1 MNEGLS
7 ERSSL
12 VEAPAGNGGGDAGR
26 AAPYVPR
33 MLLQH
38 LAEDPDTP
46 WWTSD
51 GTAAFI
57 DVSGFTKLS
66 EALARKGREGA
77 EHIADAIGG
86 ICESMLAVAYANG
99 GSLLKFGG
107 DALLL
112 WFDGDRHE
120 GRACR
125 AAVQMRARLA
135 DVGRIAVDDTTIT
148 MRMAQG
154 VHSGQFHFFAVGAA
168 HTELLTAGP
177 AWTRLVD
184 IQHGAEPD
192 QIAISAEAAAR
203 LPDECVGPP
212 AGPGLLLLAEPPG
225 PWEDV
230 LLHQRPDLPPETIA
244 HCLSSSIRA
253 HVAAGGGS
261 SEHRPVTIAF
271 IRFEGTDERIAL
283 HGAEGT
289 ASALEQLLAAID
301 AACRT
306 HDVTFL
312 ASDVDAEGG
321 KIILTGGA
329 PKVTGNDEER
339 VLLALR
345 KIVDGDLPLF
355 VRIGVHR
362 GTVFAGDIG
371 PRHRRTYTV
380 MGDHV
385 NLTARLMAKAERGT
399 IYATA
404 DVLER
409 SKTLFQTTE
418 IAPFAVKGKAE
429 PVQAWSVGQA
439 QSSRAR
445 QQTVQRLPLTGR
457 NSELGVMRKAFASA
471 RAGQGRVIDI
481 VGEHGVGK
489 TRLLEALRDAA
500 AGFRQLRATCEAY
513 TAGKPYALWR
523 EILREHI
530 GLGRD
535 DADDS
540 VIDRLREAVSTRA
553 PDLVPWLP
561 LIAAAFDVDLL
572 PTPEIELLADANRRA
587 RLHESVGRFLEATIT
602 GSALI
607 EIEDAHHIDEAS
619 GDLLAYLAGAIGT
632 KPWLIAVSRRP
643 AGGFAGLDAPTVV
656 RIELKALAPQD
667 ALRMAQL
674 ATQQNP
680 LPAHVLEIV
689 AKRSGGNPQFL
700 RDLLRTAIE
709 SGGVAD
715 LPDSAEAAAMA
726 QIDALSPDDRA
737 IVRRAAVF
745 GLTFHPRM
753 LAWFAEEGE
762 GTVPPP
768 EVWERLRELFDQE
781 PDGYLRFRRSLLR
794 DAAYA
799 GLPYRVRRKLHATVA
814 AHLEEELDYPD
825 EAAGILS
832 LHYFEA
838 GDFER
843 TWRYGTLAAV
853 RAESAYAYVEAARL
867 YMRALD
873 AGRRADKID
882 AKEFADT
889 QVAMGIAW
897 FRSGE
902 FQKAAE
908 AFTAARPLLVQER
921 LADARVMLK
930 LAAIEEKLGNYR
942 EARRWTEQARDALA
956 QIPGDE
962 AARESARAA
971 AWYATVL
978 QAEGKTHDAL
988 DWAERTIAEA
998 EPLGDAEALGDAYFV
1013 KGWAFGEMAKEGALE
1028 LMQRSLEEHRRAGNL
1043 VRQAGVLMS
1052 LGVVCQWEGQ
1062 WDEAMSYY
1070 QRGRDESAKIG
1081 DTVGAA
1087 LARINVAEI
1096 LTDRGEWVD
1105 AEAMLL
1111 ETLPFWK
1118 TSQYHYYLAACLSL
1132 LGRVSLRRGRFDEA
1146 LTRLQEAK
1154 ANFLHV
1160 GAEQEVP
1167 AVDARIAECHV
1178 ALHKPELALQLLAP
1192 MLDSASASTGVARI
1206 MPLITRVQGH
1216 ALLQQGDTWGA
1227 RDALDASLAA
1237 ARERNDYFEA
1247 TLTTLSLIEL
1257 DRLEGVEPALDI
1269 VEESKGLLARLKIRA
1284 VPAVPLPAQ

>member
-192 QIAISAEAAAR
+192 QIAISAETAAR

-643 AGGFAGLDAPTVV
+643 VGGFNGSDAPTVV

-674 ATQQNP
+674 ATQQSP

-998 EPLGDAEALGDAYFV
+998 EPLGDSEALGDAYFV

>member
-1 MNEGLS
+1 MNEERS
-7 ERSSL
+7 ERTPTAS
-12 VEAPAGNGGGDAGR
+12 VVAPGGPTHDATR
-26 AAPYVPR
+26 VAPYVPR

-38 LAEDPDTP
+38 LASDPTTP
-46 WWTSD
+46 WWTSE
-51 GTAAFI
+51 GSAAFV

-125 AAVQMRARLA
+125 AAIQMRARLA
-135 DVGRIAVDDTTIT
+135 DVGRIVVDDATIT
-148 MRMAQG
+148 LRMAQG
-154 VHSGQFHFFAVGAA
+154 VHSGHFHFFALGAA
-168 HTELLTAGP
+168 HTELLTTGP

-192 QIAISAEAAAR
+192 QIAISAETAAR
-203 LPDECVGPP
+203 IPSECVGAP

-230 LLHQRPDLPPETIA
+230 TLHARPELPAETIA

-289 ASALEQLLAAID
+289 AAALDRLLASID

-345 KIVDGDLPLF
+345 KIIDAELPLPI
-355 VRIGVHR
+355 RIGVHR

-380 MGDHV
+380 MGDAV

-418 IAPFAVKGKAE
+418 IAPFTVKGKAE
-429 PVQAWSVGQA
+429 PVQAWSVAQA

-457 NSELGVMRKAFASA
+457 NAELGVMRKAFSSA

-513 TAGKPYALWR
+513 TAAKPYALWR
-523 EILREHI
+523 EILREHM

-535 DADDS
+535 DADEI
-540 VIDRLREAVSTRA
+540 VVERLREAASTKA

-561 LIAAAFDVDLL
+561 LVAAAFDVELL
-572 PTPEIELLADANRRA
+572 PTPEIELLADANRRT
-587 RLHESVGRFLEATIT
+587 RLHESVGRFLEATLT

-619 GDLLAYLAGAIGT
+619 GELLAYLASAIGT

-643 AGGFAGLDAPTVV
+643 AGGFGGSDAPTAV

-674 ATQQNP
+674 ATQQSP
-680 LPAHVLEIV
+680 LPAHVLEVV

-753 LAWFAEEGE
+753 LGWFADEGE
-762 GTVPPP
+762 GTVPSPD
-768 EVWERLRELFDQE
+768 VWDRLRELFDEE

-794 DAAYA
+794 DAAYE
-799 GLPYRVRRKLHATVA
+799 GLPFRVRRKLHATVA
-814 AHLEEELDYPD
+814 ARLEEELDYPD

-853 RAESAYAYVEAARL
+853 RAEAAYAYVEAARL
-867 YMRALD
+867 YVRALD
-873 AGRRADKID
+873 AGRRAEKVD

-889 QVAMGIAW
+889 HVAM
-897 FRSGE
+897 
-902 FQKAAE
+902 
-908 AFTAARPLLVQER
+908 
-921 LADARVMLK
+921 
-930 LAAIEEKLGNYR
+930 
-942 EARRWTEQARDALA
+942 
-956 QIPGDE
+956 
-962 AARESARAA
+962 
-971 AWYATVL
+971 
-978 QAEGKTHDAL
+978 
-988 DWAERTIAEA
+988 
-998 EPLGDAEALGDAYFV
+998 
-1013 KGWAFGEMAKEGALE
+1013 
-1028 LMQRSLEEHRRAGNL
+1028 
-1043 VRQAGVLMS
+1043 
-1052 LGVVCQWEGQ
+1052 
-1062 WDEAMSYY
+1062 
-1070 QRGRDESAKIG
+1070 
-1081 DTVGAA
+1081 
-1087 LARINVAEI
+1087 
-1096 LTDRGEWVD
+1096 
-1105 AEAMLL
+1105 
-1111 ETLPFWK
+1111 
-1118 TSQYHYYLAACLSL
+1118 
-1132 LGRVSLRRGRFDEA
+1132 
-1146 LTRLQEAK
+1146 
-1154 ANFLHV
+1154 
-1160 GAEQEVP
+1160 
-1167 AVDARIAECHV
+1167 
-1178 ALHKPELALQLLAP
+1178 
-1192 MLDSASASTGVARI
+1192 
-1206 MPLITRVQGH
+1206 
-1216 ALLQQGDTWGA
+1216 
-1227 RDALDASLAA
+1227 
-1237 ARERNDYFEA
+1237 
-1247 TLTTLSLIEL
+1247 
-1257 DRLEGVEPALDI
+1257 
-1269 VEESKGLLARLKIRA
+1269 
-1284 VPAVPLPAQ
+1284 